1 VVFKENSQ
9 YYLEPNTLLL
19 NGAGACNSKSD
30 IKIIPRANMVKYKLV
45 IEAQCKESNYAVTPS
60 NNLLFR
66 KKGTT
71 EWEGLS
77 IKNGIGTIY
86 LENNAEYE
94 VTGTSGK
101 YKLDFNFSNNPAAF
115 ESQKATSLSKN
126 QDLSNMIYSIEND
139 AKEAGTK
146 LLKMKIIF
154 NQSSCPLN

>member
-1 VVFKENSQ
+1 MLS
-9 YYLEPNTLLL
+9 
-19 NGAGACNSKSD
+19 GDGACASKTD

-45 IEAQCKESNYAVTPS
+45 IEAQCKESNFAITPS

-66 KKGTT
+66 KKGTI

-77 IKNGIGTIY
+77 IKNGIGTVY

-101 YKLDFNFSNNPAAF
+101 YKLDFNFSNNPASF
-115 ESQKATSLSKN
+115 ETQKTTSLSKN
-126 QDLSNMIYSIEND
+126 SDLNNMLYSIEND
-139 AKEAGTK
+139 TKEAGTK

-154 NQSSCPLN
+154 NQGACPFN